1 MTIKISL
8 QNNVKPTQET
18 VSLQI
23 SKTLDGN
30 LLINDHKYMD
40 IVINPQ
46 EGKIA
51 TLSKPETDRD
61 VFEYQRDLMYHLFKG
76 GVTPA
81 ASPEGTAV
89 FGVVESSYPV
99 ESDVNSLET
108 VLYIIQDYISKTA
121 DAEVVADE
129 YDKNIEDRF
138 TQPSAKDSTEYGEIE
153 PYEDTPEAYQQG
165 DPTYAFA
172 GYGYLY

>member
-1 MTIKISL
+1 MTIKINL
-8 QNNVKPTQET
+8 QNTEKPTQESI
-18 VSLQI
+18 SLQV

-30 LLINDHKYMD
+30 LLINDHKYID
-40 IVINPQ
+40 IVVNPL

-51 TLSKPETDRD
+51 TLSKPEVDRD
-61 VFEYQRDLMYHLFKG
+61 VFDYQRDLMYHLFKG
-76 GVTPA
+76 GVTEA
-81 ASPEGTAV
+81 ANPQGNAI

-99 ESDVNSLET
+99 DSDINSLET
-108 VLYIIQDYISKTA
+108 VLYLIQDYIHRTA
-121 DAEVVADE
+121 DAEIVADE

-138 TQPSAKDSTEYGEIE
+138 TEPTDKESTEYGEIE

-165 DPTYAFA
+165 DATYAFA